1 VILDAE
7 ISFTGALVVTNDF
20 VAITAA
26 DDQREAYTPFTRI
39 FQWVDEPPPK
49 WWSHDVAWWAIATA
63 YFGPEHEEFDDIVV
77 MSQEGHVQYIGDHAP
92 LNEKIPGSGVF
103 SEGAQ
108 RWGYLSGLR
117 QIGDHLYA
125 CGGAGQVYKRLG
137 PNNWVHMD
145 EGLLQD
151 PKVEKR
157 LLLSDINGTS
167 ESDIYVSASYPGTAG
182 LEGRAF
188 HFDGQQWRGFE
199 MPEMGYLIAIFIEA
213 PDRIWMCGQNGAL
226 VYGNAAAGFID
237 VSAVDDNQLFYSLTK
252 FQNRIVLGSNM
263 GLFQF
268 DGQFITP
275 LMTGLK
281 PEPEREGDI
290 HTVQTFDGMLWCIG
304 SKDIVRYDGSK
315 WERIHHPDNPKIG
328 E

>member
-1 VILDAE
+1 MSAALE
-7 ISFTGALVVTNDF
+7 ITGAVVVERDYVYF
-20 VAITAA
+20 SGSL
-26 DDQREAYTPFTRI
+26 DSSEPYSPHTRL
-39 FQWVDEPPPK
+39 FWYDEQDEEN
-49 WWSHDVAWWAIATA
+49 WHSHDVDWWTNGLAVYLADA
-63 YFGPEHEEFDDIVV
+63 DAEWELCA
-77 MSQEGHVQYIGDHAP
+77 MSQEGEVEFVGGHRPVV
-92 LNEKIPGSGVF
+92 EKIPGAGVF
-103 SEGAQ
+103 RAGAAG
-108 RWGYLSGLR
+108 WGYLRQLR
-117 QIGDHLYA
+117 QIGRCLYT

-137 PNNWVHMD
+137 PDNWVHMD
-145 EGLLQD
+145 EGILQD

-167 ESDIYVSASYPGTAG
+167 ESDIYVSASYPGAAG

-188 HFDGQQWRGFE
+188 HFDGTKWRRIE
-199 MPEMGYLIAIFIEA
+199 LPEVGYLNAVYIEA

-226 VYGNAAAGFID
+226 VYGNAQAGFVN
-237 VSAVDDNQLFYSLTK
+237 VSAVEDNQLFYSLTK
-252 FQNRIVLGSNM
+252 HQNKIVLGSNL

-268 DGQFITP
+268 DGQVITP

-290 HTVQTFDGMLWCIG
+290 HTVQTFDDMLWCIG